1 MASGLSMP
9 VGFKNGTDGSPAT
22 AINAMRAAAMP
33 HRFVGINPRAGQ
45 VCLLQ
50 TQGNPDGHVILRGGK
65 APNYSPADV
74 AQCEKRDGSGGT
86 QAVADGRLQPW

>member
-9 VGFKNGTDGSPAT
+9 VGLKRYRWQPCET

-33 HRFVGINPRAGQ
+33 HRFVGINRAGQ

-50 TQGNPDGHVILRGGK
+50 TRAIQTDVAFCVAVK
-65 APNYSPADV
+65 APNYGRKMSRKCAM
-74 AQCEKRDGSGGT
+74 T
-86 QAVADGRLQPW
+86 QAGLKPSLMVDCSHGNS